1 MIMTKLT
8 YDVVVVGGGIAGI
21 SAAVKAGRIGVKT
34 LLIEQYGF
42 TGGSATAGMV
52 SPFMKHTV
60 HGIPLTKGVFL
71 DLEEGMRKRDGMID
85 NGFSGIAFRL
95 SAFELLKDAGV
106 DILPNAL
113 LIDTDL
119 DKDQMKEIKVLYEQ
133 NEVSVSGKIFIDTTG
148 DAQLVYLAGLP
159 YEKGEDGRL
168 QAMTL
173 FFRMGNIDIPRALK
187 YITENPQD
195 FFEWMDYNFNLNR
208 IISVGGFF
216 SFVKRAHLQKRL
228 SENVRYIFFT
238 TLPSSGEASF
248 NTSNILEFDG
258 TSSSDM
264 TRAEMEGRKQVADV
278 VRLLQHEIP
287 GFHEAYLIETAG
299 QVGVRETRRI
309 VGDYCLTGQDVIEG
323 RKFEDAVARACYG
336 IDIHGAKGEKDR
348 MDELKEGD
356 YYTIP
361 YRSLIHKNARNILSA
376 GRSLSSTREG
386 HAAIRIM
393 PTSAATGEAAGA
405 AAALAVKNS
414 IPLRNISYAELLPHI
429 RHNVEFNN

>member
-1 MIMTKLT
+1 MLQIHYT
-8 YDVVVVGGGIAGI
+8 YDLVVAGGGIAGI
-21 SAAVKAGRIGVKT
+21 SAAVKAGRMGIKT

-71 DLEEGMRKRDGMID
+71 DLEEGMRKRKGMID

-95 SAFELLKDAGV
+95 SAFELLTDAGV
-106 DILPNAL
+106 HILPNAL
-113 LIDTDL
+113 LIDTVME
-119 DKDQMKEIKVLYEQ
+119 KNEIKQVKVFYDQKEITVT
-133 NEVSVSGKIFIDTTG
+133 GKMFIDTTG

-159 YEKGEDGRL
+159 YEKGEEGLL

-173 FFRMGNIDIPRALK
+173 FFRMGNINIPEALK
-187 YITENPQD
+187 YITHNPQD
-195 FFEWMDYNFNLNR
+195 FFEWMDYNFNLDK

-216 SFVKRAHLQKRL
+216 SFVKKAHLEHRL
-228 SENVRYIFFT
+228 SENIRYIFFT

-248 NTSNILEFDG
+248 NTSNILELDG

-264 TRAEMEGRKQVADV
+264 TRAEMEGRNQVSDV
-278 VRLLQHEIP
+278 VRLLQNEIP
-287 GFHEAYLIETAG
+287 GFKNAFLIETAG

-309 VGDYCLTGQDVIEG
+309 VGDYRLTGDDVLEG
-323 RKFEDAVARACYG
+323 RKFDDAIARACYG

-361 YRSLIHKNARNILSA
+361 YRSLIHKDALNVLSA

-405 AAALAVKNS
+405 AAAYAVRNN
-414 IPLRNISYAELLPHI
+414 IPLRNIPYAELLPYI
-429 RHNVEFNN
+429 RHNVTFDD

>member
-1 MIMTKLT
+1 MGTTDLT
-8 YDVVVVGGGIAGI
+8 YDVVVAGGGIAGI
-21 SAAVKAGRIGVKT
+21 SAAVKAGRMGVKT

-60 HGIPLTKGVFL
+60 HGIPLTNGIFS
-71 DLEEGMRKRDGMID
+71 DIEQGMRKRHGMID

-95 SAFELLKDAGV
+95 SAFELLNDAGV
-106 DILPNAL
+106 HILPNAL
-113 LIDTDL
+113 LIDAVMENNEL
-119 DKDQMKEIKVLYEQ
+119 KHIKVLYDQKEITV
-133 NEVSVSGKIFIDTTG
+133 NGNMFIDTTG

-159 YEKGEDGRL
+159 YEKGEEGRM

-173 FFRMGNIDIPRALK
+173 FFRMGNINIPDALK
-187 YITENPQD
+187 YITENPQN
-195 FFEWMDYNFNLNR
+195 FFNWMDYNFNPDK
-208 IISVGGFF
+208 IISVGGYF
-216 SFVKRAHLQKRL
+216 SFVKKAHLENRL

-248 NTSNILEFDG
+248 NTSNILELDG

-278 VRLLQHEIP
+278 VRILQKEIP
-287 GFHEAYLIETAG
+287 GFRHAYLIETAS

-309 VGDYCLTGQDVIEG
+309 VGDYCLTGEDVLEG
-323 RKFEDAVARACYG
+323 RKFHDAIARACYG

-361 YRSLIHKNARNILSA
+361 YRSLIHKNAVNILSA

-405 AAALAVKNS
+405 AAAFAVKNMV
-414 IPLRNISYAELLPHI
+414 PLRNISYAELLPLI
-429 RHNVEFNN
+429 RHNVEFGD